1 MLNFAILTITVIV
14 LLVSLKRLGRIL
26 SAGSIDNVIK
36 RSEDQLVKLKKDLNT
51 HNSKALFGFAW
62 LFCVI
67 ITTSLIGLS
76 TYILVNI
83 LNFA

>member
-1 MLNFAILTITVIV
+1 MLNFAILTIAVIV

-26 SAGSIDNVIK
+26 SAGSIENVIK
-36 RSEDQLVKLKKDLNT
+36 RSEDQLVKLKKDLNA
-51 HNSKALFGFAW
+51 HNAKALFGLAW
-62 LFCVI
+62 FIALLF
-67 ITTSLIGLS
+67 TTSLIGLS

>member
-1 MLNFAILTITVIV
+1 MLNFAILTLTVIV
-14 LLVSLKRLGRIL
+14 LLVSLKRLGHIL
-26 SAGSIDNVIK
+26 SAGSVENVIK
-36 RSEDQLVKLKKDLNT
+36 RSEDNLAKLKKDLNV
-51 HNSKALFGFAW
+51 HNTKAIFCFAW
-62 LFCVI
+62 LFGVI

>member
-26 SAGSIDNVIK
+26 SAGSIENVIK
-36 RSEDQLVKLKKDLNT
+36 RSEDQLVKLKKDLNA
-51 HNSKALFGFAW
+51 HNAKALFGFAW
-62 LFCVI
+62 LFGVI

-83 LNFA
+83 LHFA

>member
-14 LLVSLKRLGRIL
+14 LLVSLIRLGNIL
-26 SAGSIDNVIK
+26 SAGSVENVIK
-36 RSEDQLVKLKKDLNT
+36 RSEDNLAKLKKALSVYNA
-51 HNSKALFGFAW
+51 KAVFGFAW
-62 LFCVI
+62 LLGVI

-76 TYILVNI
+76 TYILINI